1 MQNMQFMLGGHSSA
15 MHWFIVKMCIMQET
29 TAQTSIYLCPMQD
42 QVDGRLCVCGRGFQ
56 GDDCSVNFDD
66 CDLGL
71 CENGATCIVRVSI
84 CINSHISIHSSYFGS
99 VPPF

>member
-1 MQNMQFMLGGHSSA
+1 MQNMKCMLDGHSSVV
-15 MHWFIVKMCIMQET
+15 HGFIVKTCIMQDT

-56 GDDCSVNFDD
+56 GDNCSVNFDD

-84 CINSHISIHSSYFGS
+84 CINSRISIQ
-99 VPPF
+99 

>member
-1 MQNMQFMLGGHSSA
+1 MLQWRNLSSMQNMQCMLDGHSSVVHGF
-15 MHWFIVKMCIMQET
+15 MYTCIVQDIT
-29 TAQTSIYLCPMQD
+29 GQTSIYLYPMQD
-42 QVDGRLCVCGRGFQ
+42 QVDGQLCVCARGFQ

-84 CINSHISIHSSYFGS
+84 T
-99 VPPF
+99 